1 MIRFLQTQGP
11 IKKIVLGGM
20 LTVICVLMAITL
32 IPGGFL
38 GDAFGF
44 GGGAGQGVF
53 AKVGSQ
59 EVTVQ
64 DVQTRARRVAQAQKL
79 PPQFA
84 PMIQQR
90 VAEQLVLQKAM
101 IEEAQRLGIRVTDD
115 EVAQELRTG
124 SFGSTLFPNGNF
136 VGQAQYESFI
146 SQNYQ
151 MSVGQFEQEI
161 KEALMLRKLVNL
173 VQDGVTVSNADLEQ
187 EYKNQNV
194 KVKFEYALL
203 SLDSLKDQIHPTEAE
218 LKTFFEKNQQ
228 RYANAIPEKRKV
240 DYIVVDTNKLAE
252 KATVSPDD
260 LKRYYNQHRDELR
273 VADEVNVRHI
283 LVKTPPAGADA
294 KVDPK
299 AEAAAKAKA
308 EDILKKV
315 KAGGNFAELAK
326 KYSEDEGS
334 KEQGGSLG
342 WIGKGRTVPEFEK
355 AAFSLDKGQTSDL
368 VQSSFGFHIIH
379 VDDKRTAHVQT
390 LDEVKSQIEPLVKQ
404 DKVANSAES
413 LANTIATQA
422 RTGGLDAAASKNG
435 STVEHSP
442 LFART
447 DSLPGIGA
455 APQFVDAVFNAN
467 AKNPPDVINIPQGY
481 AIFQVTEIKQPT
493 KPTFEDVKAMVEN
506 DFRQDRAS
514 ALLRQK
520 TNELADRARAEHD
533 LKKAAK
539 ELGATVKTS
548 EMVTRQSQ
556 VPDIGALSGPAAV
569 VFSLKPGEI
578 SGPIDQGRNGFVL
591 SVLERQE
598 PSPADFQAAKDRI
611 REQLLQRKRDEVV
624 EIFQSELRQRMQKEG
639 KIRYNKEERDR
650 IFNQRGDFAGG
661 S

>member
-1 MIRFLQTQGP
+1 
-11 IKKIVLGGM
+11 VL
-20 LTVICVLMAITL
+20 
-32 IPGGFL
+32 FR
-38 GDAFGF
+38 
-44 GGGAGQGVF
+44 
-53 AKVGSQ
+53 S
-59 EVTVQ
+59 
-64 DVQTRARRVAQAQKL
+64 
-79 PPQFA
+79 
-84 PMIQQR
+84 
-90 VAEQLVLQKAM
+90 
-101 IEEAQRLGIRVTDD
+101 
-115 EVAQELRTG
+115 
-124 SFGSTLFPNGNF
+124 
-136 VGQAQYESFI
+136 
-146 SQNYQ
+146 
-151 MSVGQFEQEI
+151 
-161 KEALMLRKLVNL
+161 
-173 VQDGVTVSNADLEQ
+173 
-187 EYKNQNV
+187 
-194 KVKFEYALL
+194 
-203 SLDSLKDQIHPTEAE
+203 
-218 LKTFFEKNQQ
+218 
-228 RYANAIPEKRKV
+228 
-240 DYIVVDTNKLAE
+240 
-252 KATVSPDD
+252 
-260 LKRYYNQHRDELR
+260 YNQHRDEFR

-283 LVKTPPAGADA
+283 LVKTPPAGADG

-379 VDDKRTAHVQT
+379 VDDKRTAHVQS

-404 DKVANSAES
+404 DEVANSAES

-422 RTGGLDAAASKNG
+422 RTGGMDAAASKNG
-435 STVEHSP
+435 LTVEHSP

-447 DSLPGIGA
+447 DTLPGIGA

-493 KPTFEDVKAMVEN
+493 KPTFEDVKMMVEN

-548 EMVTRQSQ
+548 ELVTRQSQ

>member
-1 MIRFLQTQGP
+1 MIRFLQTPGP
-11 IKKIVLGGM
+11 IKKIILGGM

-44 GGGAGQGVF
+44 GAGQGVF
-53 AKVGSQ
+53 AKVGNQ
-59 EVTVQ
+59 EVTTQ
-64 DVQTRARRVAQAQKL
+64 DVQLRSQRVARQQKL
-79 PPQFA
+79 PPQLM
-84 PMIQQR
+84 PMIEQR
-90 VAEQLVLQKAM
+90 VADQLVLQKAM
-101 IEEAQRLGIRVTDD
+101 LAEASRLGIRVTDE

-124 SFGSTLFPNGNF
+124 SFGSTFFPNGNF
-136 VGQAQYESFI
+136 IGQTQYETFI

-151 MSVGQFEQEI
+151 MGVAQFEQEI
-161 KEALMLRKLVNL
+161 KEALILRKLMNL
-173 VQDGVTVSNADLEQ
+173 VQDGVTVTDADLEQ

-203 SLDSLKDQIHPTEAE
+203 SLDSLKEQIHPTEAE
-218 LKTFFEKNQQ
+218 LKAFFDKNQD

-240 DYIVVDTNKLAE
+240 DYVVLDTGKLAD
-252 KATVSPDD
+252 KTNVTPDD
-260 LKRYYNQHRDELR
+260 LRRYYNQHREEFR

-283 LVKTPPAGADA
+283 LIKAPPPGPDG
-294 KVDPK
+294 KIDPK

-334 KEQGGSLG
+334 KTQGGSLG
-342 WIGKGRTVPEFEK
+342 WISKGRTVPEFEK
-355 AAFSLDKGQTSDL
+355 AAFSLDKGQTSDV
-368 VQSSFGFHIIH
+368 VQSSFGFHIIR
-379 VDDKRTAHVQT
+379 VDYKRTAHVQT

-404 DKVANSAES
+404 EKTANVAES

-422 RTGGLDAAASKNG
+422 RTGGLESAAAKNG
-435 STVEHSP
+435 LKVEHSP
-442 LFART
+442 LFSRNDT
-447 DSLPGIGA
+447 IPGIGA
-455 APQFVDAVFNAN
+455 APQFMDAVFGAN

-481 AIFQVTEIKQPT
+481 AIYQVTEIKQPT
-493 KPTFEDVKAMVEN
+493 KPTFEDVRAMVEN
-506 DFRQDRAS
+506 DFRQERAS
-514 ALLRQK
+514 VLLRQK
-520 TNELADRARAEHD
+520 LNELADRARAQHD

-539 ELGATVKTS
+539 EAGATLKTS

-569 VFSLKPGEI
+569 VFTLKPGEI

-598 PSPADFQAAKDRI
+598 PSAADFQTAKERI

-624 EIFQSELRQRMQKEG
+624 QIFQTELRQRMQKEG